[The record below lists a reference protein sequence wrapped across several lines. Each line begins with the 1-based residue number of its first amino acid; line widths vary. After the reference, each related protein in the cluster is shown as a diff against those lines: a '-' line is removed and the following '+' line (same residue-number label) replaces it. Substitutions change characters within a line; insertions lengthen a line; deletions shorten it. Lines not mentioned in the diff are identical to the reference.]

1 MAQKDKIK
9 DSIKNSEKEI
19 IRNAKKVV
27 CIEKKEIA
35 NLERRFNDTGF
46 AKNFAQAVELI
57 YKCKGKV
64 VVTGVGKS
72 GIIAQKIVATFNS
85 TGTYSIFLHSADSIH
100 GDLGI
105 LRDEDIV
112 IVISKSGD
120 SSDVTQIMP
129 LLKTLKLKI
138 IAIIGNMRS
147 EIAKL
152 SDIVLDASVKEEA
165 CPHNLAPTSSS
176 TTALVLGDALAIAL
190 LQKRDFSKEDFARF
204 HPGGILGKK
213 LLLKVSDLLQEEN
226 KIPIVNFDANL
237 KDIIYMISSKR
248 LGCTCVVKK
257 EKVIGIITDGDI
269 RRFLAKNIERIATT
283 KAQDIMNSMPKL
295 IAPNTLARTALEI
308 MEENKITQLI
318 VADKKRKVL
327 GIIHM
332 HRLIEEGL

>member
-1 MAQKDKIK
+1 MPVKNNKDTGKDIIK
-9 DSIKNSEKEI
+9 
-19 IRNAKKVV
+19 NAKKVV
-27 CIEKKEIA
+27 SVEKKEIA
-35 NLERRFNDTGF
+35 SLEQRFNNASF
-46 AKNFAQAVELI
+46 AKNFVDAVELI

-64 VVTGVGKS
+64 VITGVGKS

-85 TGTYSIFLHSADSIH
+85 TGTYSIFLHSADSVH
-100 GDLGI
+100 GDLGV
-105 LRDEDIV
+105 LRDDDVV
-112 IVISKSGD
+112 IAISKSGD
-120 SSDVTQIMP
+120 SADVTQIIP
-129 LLKTLKLKI
+129 LLKTLKIKI
-138 IAIIGNMRS
+138 IAITANIHS

-152 SDIVLDASVKEEA
+152 SNIVLDASVKEEA
-165 CPHNLAPTSSS
+165 CPHNLAPTSST

-213 LLLKVSDLLQEEN
+213 LLLKVSDLLQDEKN
-226 KIPIVNFDANL
+226 IPLVSTEANL

-257 EKVIGIITDGDI
+257 GKIAGIITDGDI
-269 RRFLAKNIERIATT
+269 RRFLEKNVESIASIKAK
-283 KAQDIMNSMPKL
+283 DIMNSVPKL
-295 IAPNTLARTALEI
+295 IPPNTLARTALEI

-327 GIIHM
+327 GVLHM

>member
-1 MAQKDKIK
+1 LAKTDSSQDIIK
-9 DSIKNSEKEI
+9 
-19 IRNAKKVV
+19 NAKKVV

-35 NLERRFNDTGF
+35 SLERRFNDNAF
-46 AKNFAQAVELI
+46 ADKFTSAVELI

-85 TGTYSIFLHSADSIH
+85 TGTYSIFLHSADSVH

-105 LRDEDIV
+105 LRDNDVV

-138 IAIIGNMRS
+138 IAIIGNLNS

-152 SDIVLDASVKEEA
+152 SDIVLDATVKEEA

-226 KIPIVNFDANL
+226 KIPIVTTEASL

-248 LGCTCVVKK
+248 LGCTCVVRKD
-257 EKVIGIITDGDI
+257 KVVGIITDGDI
-269 RRFLAKNIERIATT
+269 RRFLEKNIDRIATT
-283 KAQDIMNSMPKL
+283 KAKDIMNPLPKL
-295 IAPNTLARTALEI
+295 IPSNMLARTALEI

-327 GIIHM
+327 GVLHM

>member
-1 MAQKDKIK
+1 LAKQDTQKDIIK
-9 DSIKNSEKEI
+9 
-19 IRNAKKVV
+19 NAKKVV

-35 NLERRFNDTGF
+35 SLERRFNDKKF
-46 AKNFAQAVELI
+46 ADNFVSAVESI

-64 VVTGVGKS
+64 VITGVGKS

-85 TGTYSIFLHSADSIH
+85 TGTYSIFLHSADSVH

-112 IVISKSGD
+112 IAISKSGD
-120 SSDVTQIMP
+120 SSDVTQIIP
-129 LLKTLKLKI
+129 LLKTLKVKI
-138 IAIIGNMRS
+138 IAIIGNTSS

-190 LQKRDFSKEDFARF
+190 LQKRDFSREDFARF

-257 EKVIGIITDGDI
+257 NKVVGIITDGDI
-269 RRFLAKNIERIATT
+269 RRFLEKNIEHINTT
-283 KAQDIMNSMPKL
+283 KAKDIMNSVPKL
-295 IAPNTLARTALEI
+295 IPPNTLARTALEI

-327 GIIHM
+327 GVLHM

>member
-1 MAQKDKIK
+1 MAKQDTQKDIIK
-9 DSIKNSEKEI
+9 
-19 IRNAKKVV
+19 NAKKVV

-35 NLERRFNDTGF
+35 SLERRFNDKKF
-46 AKNFAQAVELI
+46 ADNFVSAVESI

-64 VVTGVGKS
+64 VITGVGKS

-85 TGTYSIFLHSADSIH
+85 TGTYSIFLHSADSVH

-120 SSDVTQIMP
+120 SSDVTQIIP
-129 LLKTLKLKI
+129 LRKTLKVKI
-138 IAIIGNMRS
+138 IAIIGNTSS

-190 LQKRDFSKEDFARF
+190 LQKRDFSREDFARF

-257 EKVIGIITDGDI
+257 NKVVGIITDGDI
-269 RRFLAKNIERIATT
+269 RRFLEKNIEHINTT
-283 KAQDIMNSMPKL
+283 KAKDIMNSVPKL
-295 IAPNTLARTALEI
+295 IPPNTLARTALEI

-327 GIIHM
+327 GVLHM

>member
-1 MAQKDKIK
+1 MTKK
-9 DSIKNSEKEI
+9 DSAKNTEKDIIK
-19 IRNAKKVV
+19 NAKKVV

-35 NLERRFNDTGF
+35 SLERRFND
-46 AKNFAQAVELI
+46 KNFADNFVSAVESI

-85 TGTYSIFLHSADSIH
+85 TGTYSIFLHSADSVH

-120 SSDVTQIMP
+120 SSDVTQIIP

-138 IAIIGNMRS
+138 IAIIGNTSS

-176 TTALVLGDALAIAL
+176 TIALVLGDALAIAL
-190 LQKRDFSKEDFARF
+190 LQKRDFSREDFARF

-257 EKVIGIITDGDI
+257 NKVVGIITDGDI
-269 RRFLAKNIERIATT
+269 RRFLEKNIERITTT
-283 KAQDIMNSMPKL
+283 KAKDIMNSVPKL
-295 IAPNTLARTALEI
+295 IPPNTLARTALEI

-327 GIIHM
+327 GVLHM

>member
-1 MAQKDKIK
+1 LAKQDTKKDIIK
-9 DSIKNSEKEI
+9 
-19 IRNAKKVV
+19 NAKKVV

-35 NLERRFNDTGF
+35 SLERRFND
-46 AKNFAQAVELI
+46 KNFSESFVSAVESI

-64 VVTGVGKS
+64 VITGVGKS

-85 TGTYSIFLHSADSIH
+85 TGTYSIFLHSADSVH

-120 SSDVTQIMP
+120 SSDVTQIIP
-129 LLKTLKLKI
+129 LLKTLKVKI
-138 IAIIGNMRS
+138 IAIIGNTSS

-190 LQKRDFSKEDFARF
+190 LQKRDFSREDFARF

-213 LLLKVSDLLQEEN
+213 LLLKVSDLLQEES
-226 KIPIVNFDANL
+226 KIPVVNFDANL

-257 EKVIGIITDGDI
+257 NKVVGIITDGDI
-269 RRFLAKNIERIATT
+269 RRFLEKNIEHINTT
-283 KAQDIMNSMPKL
+283 KAKDIMNSVPKL
-295 IAPNTLARTALEI
+295 IPPNTLARTALEI

-327 GIIHM
+327 GVLHM

>member
-1 MAQKDKIK
+1 MAKQDTQKDIT
-9 DSIKNSEKEI
+9 
-19 IRNAKKVV
+19 RNAKKVV

-35 NLERRFNDTGF
+35 SLERRFNDKKF
-46 AKNFAQAVELI
+46 ADNFVSAVESI

-64 VVTGVGKS
+64 VITGVGKS

-85 TGTYSIFLHSADSIH
+85 TGTYSIFLHSADSVH

-120 SSDVTQIMP
+120 SSDVTQIIP
-129 LLKTLKLKI
+129 LLKTLKVKI
-138 IAIIGNMRS
+138 IAIIGNTSS

-190 LQKRDFSKEDFARF
+190 LQKRDFSREDFARF

-257 EKVIGIITDGDI
+257 NKVVGIITDGDI
-269 RRFLAKNIERIATT
+269 RRFLEKNIEHINTT
-283 KAQDIMNSMPKL
+283 KAKDIMNSVPKL
-295 IAPNTLARTALEI
+295 IPPNTLARTALEI

-327 GIIHM
+327 GVLHM

>member
-1 MAQKDKIK
+1 LAKI
-9 DSIKNSEKEI
+9 DSAKEI
-19 IRNAKKVV
+19 IKNAKKVV

-35 NLERRFNDTGF
+35 SLERRFND
-46 AKNFAQAVELI
+46 KNFAGRFASAVELI

-85 TGTYSIFLHSADSIH
+85 TGTYSIFLHSADSVH

-120 SSDVTQIMP
+120 SSDVTQIIP
-129 LLKTLKLKI
+129 LIKTLKLKI
-138 IAIIGNMRS
+138 IAIIGNVSS

-152 SDIVLDASVKEEA
+152 SDIILDASVKEEA

-190 LQKRDFSKEDFARF
+190 LQKRDFSREDFARF

-226 KIPIVNFDANL
+226 KIPIVSFDANL

-257 EKVIGIITDGDI
+257 GKVVGIITDGDI
-269 RRFLAKNIERIATT
+269 RRFLEKNIERINTT
-283 KAQDIMNSMPKL
+283 QAKDIMNSVPKL
-295 IAPNTLARTALEI
+295 IPPNTLARTALEI

-327 GIIHM
+327 GVLHM

>member
-1 MAQKDKIK
+1 MAKK
-9 DSIKNSEKEI
+9 DSVKNTERDIIK
-19 IRNAKKVV
+19 NAKKVV

-35 NLERRFNDTGF
+35 SLERRFNE
-46 AKNFAQAVELI
+46 KNFSDKFVSAVEAI

-85 TGTYSIFLHSADSIH
+85 TGTYSIFLHSADSVH

-120 SSDVTQIMP
+120 SSDVTQIIP

-138 IAIIGNMRS
+138 IAIIGNTSS

-176 TTALVLGDALAIAL
+176 TIALVLGDALAIAL
-190 LQKRDFSKEDFARF
+190 LQKRDFSREDFARF

-257 EKVIGIITDGDI
+257 NKVVGIITDGDI
-269 RRFLAKNIERIATT
+269 RRFLEKNIERITTT
-283 KAQDIMNSMPKL
+283 KAKDIMNSVPKL
-295 IAPNTLARTALEI
+295 IPPNTLARTALEI

-327 GIIHM
+327 GVLHM